1 MKKPIVTCF
10 LGSLFLLFVSSC
22 TDDSELSNDLPTPL
36 RSTSSFLAFSNK
48 EELKG
53 IIENGQPLTR
63 SVNAEFISLMDVVNE
78 DDSILSQFS
87 IEERNYIKENALS
100 YYDVLEYEDIVPNEN
115 FARLL
120 NSKGE
125 IQVNDSVYRIT
136 HFGTL
141 CTNLRNVGELEVAYR
156 QLQEDAVKFTVDSHV
171 IPITPNVNLINS
183 YDSASGY
190 EESGESDNND
200 ISVMTRTVTEA
211 IPYHT
216 FPHFSSESHTAVG
229 KVLGK
234 IFGDRSVK
242 HHNFMKGFRVKG
254 SLYDYDYGVYSEVGT
269 YVAMRKKRG
278 GFLRKLNGWKGVRAE
293 ELSITYRGIVLE
305 MKTKLPNTLQIPKKP
320 TLLRE
325 NVRLTMNGIGK
336 QLFCLDICGL
346 EFTDKDIMK
355 FAGMGLKAAIP
366 ELKKLLGV
374 SVSNKTQAIR
384 ILTQS
389 KVYVV
394 IFDNQVNEYNTEQVR
409 KVFSSGVKFYVS
421 SDIIKNPFSLK
432 SAIDFMNGLRELPVK
447 RMVAGEVILAGK
459 INNRWGGMII
469 KKK

>member
-1 MKKPIVTCF
+1 
-10 LGSLFLLFVSSC
+10 
-22 TDDSELSNDLPTPL
+22 
-36 RSTSSFLAFSNK
+36 
-48 EELKG
+48 
-53 IIENGQPLTR
+53 
-63 SVNAEFISLMDVVNE
+63 
-78 DDSILSQFS
+78 
-87 IEERNYIKENALS
+87 
-100 YYDVLEYEDIVPNEN
+100 
-115 FARLL
+115 
-120 NSKGE
+120 
-125 IQVNDSVYRIT
+125 
-136 HFGTL
+136 
-141 CTNLRNVGELEVAYR
+141 
-156 QLQEDAVKFTVDSHV
+156 
-171 IPITPNVNLINS
+171 
-183 YDSASGY
+183 
-190 EESGESDNND
+190 
-200 ISVMTRTVTEA
+200 
-211 IPYHT
+211 
-216 FPHFSSESHTAVG
+216 
-229 KVLGK
+229 
-234 IFGDRSVK
+234 
-242 HHNFMKGFRVKG
+242 
-254 SLYDYDYGVYSEVGT
+254 
-269 YVAMRKKRG
+269 
-278 GFLRKLNGWKGVRAE
+278 
-293 ELSITYRGIVLE
+293 
-305 MKTKLPNTLQIPKKP
+305 
-320 TLLRE
+320 
-325 NVRLTMNGIGK
+325 MNGIGK